1 MMRQRTDNPR
11 VVCIIEA
18 RFASTRL
25 PGKVLKPIL
34 GEPMLAR
41 MIERIQ
47 RSRMVDSVV
56 VATSTSSADDAVEE
70 AATRAGA
77 DAFRGSEEDVLARVV
92 GAAQTHHADVIVET
106 TGDCPL
112 HDPAIVD
119 KVIADYLLGGA
130 DFVGNIHPYTTPRG
144 TDVRVFST
152 EALAEIERTSRDP
165 ADREHVS
172 LHFWEHPDKYRLRNV
187 ETDLPAAAAS
197 YRLTVDTQA
206 DFDLVTAIYGELYP
220 ENSRFTITDVIQL
233 LDSRPDL
240 AALNADVQQKAV
252 R

>member
-1 MMRQRTDNPR
+1 MMRTHADGPR
-11 VVCIIEA
+11 IVCIIEA

-25 PGKVLKPIL
+25 PGKVLKPLL

-47 RSRMVDSVV
+47 RSRMIDSVI
-56 VATSTSSADDAVEE
+56 VATSTSTADDAVEE

-77 DAFRGSEEDVLARVV
+77 EAFRGSEEDVLARVV
-92 GAAQTHHADVIVET
+92 GAAQSHNADVIVET

-112 HDPAIVD
+112 HDPAIID
-119 KVIADYLLGGA
+119 KVVADYLLGGA

-152 EALAEIERTSRDP
+152 QALADIERTSTDP

-172 LHFWEHPDKYRLRNV
+172 LHFWEHPEKYRLRNV
-187 ETDLPAAAAS
+187 ATDLPESAKS

-206 DFDLVTAIYGELYP
+206 DFELVTAIYGELYP
-220 ENSRFTITDVIQL
+220 KNPRFTITEVIQL
-233 LDSRPDL
+233 LDARPDL
-240 AALNADVQQKAV
+240 AAMNADVQQKAV

>member
-1 MMRQRTDNPR
+1 MRNQTDELR

-34 GEPMLAR
+34 GEPMLGR
-41 MIERIQ
+41 MIERIL
-47 RSRMVDSVV
+47 RARTIDSVV
-56 VATSTSSADDAVEE
+56 VATSTSPADDAVAE
-70 AATRAGA
+70 AATHAGA
-77 DAFRGSEEDVLARVV
+77 DTFRGSEEDVLARVV
-92 GAAQTHHADVIVET
+92 GAAQSHNADVIVET

-112 HDPAIVD
+112 HEPAIVD
-119 KVIADYLLGGA
+119 KVVADYLLGGA

-152 EALAEIERTSRDP
+152 AALAEIERSSNDP

-172 LHFWEHPDKYRLRNV
+172 LHFWEHPDRYRLRNV
-187 ETDLPAAAAS
+187 ATDFPGHATE
-197 YRLTVDTQA
+197 YRLTVDTQQ
-206 DFDLVTAIYGELYP
+206 DFDLISAIFGELYP
-220 ENSRFTITDVIQL
+220 QNPRFTITDVLSL
-233 LDSRPDL
+233 LGQRPEL
-240 AALNADVQQKAV
+240 AAMNADVQQKAV

>member
-1 MMRQRTDNPR
+1 

-41 MIERIQ
+41 LIERLRRARRI
-47 RSRMVDSVV
+47 DGLV
-56 VATSTSSADDAVEE
+56 VATSTSSADDAV
-70 AATRAGA
+70 ADVGVRAGA
-77 DAFRGSEEDVLARVV
+77 ETFRGSEDDVLARVV
-92 GAAQTHHADVIVET
+92 GAARANNADIIAEV

-119 KVIADYLLGGA
+119 AVVADYLNGGA
-130 DFVGNIHPYTTPRG
+130 DFVSNIHPYTTPRG
-144 TDVRVFST
+144 TDVRVFSAD
-152 EALAEIERTSRDP
+152 ALAEIERTSNDP

-172 LHFWEHPDKYRLRNV
+172 LHFWEHPEKYRLRNV
-187 ETDLPAAAAS
+187 SFDFPAKAS
-197 YRLTVDTQA
+197 RLRLTVDTPR
-206 DFDLVTAIYGELYP
+206 DLELVTAIYEDLYP
-220 ENSRFTITDVIQL
+220 RNPEFTLADVMSL
-233 LDSRPDL
+233 LERRPDL
-240 AALNADVQQKAV
+240 AAMNADVEQKAV